1 MSDAQSVVLQ
11 GNMRRAVLEMAIA
24 CEIAAMQALFSPST
38 QFGAAYGHLAGKGKV
53 NVKVIDLIDS
63 AAKTVL
69 KRSFKEDEKIHYD
82 NIDHIF
88 RCRNQAA
95 HKGKLTY
102 KDKGVEHSVD
112 KSTLSVWWDSA
123 LILLE

>member
-53 NVKVIDLIDS
+53 NVKVIDFICHRLS
-63 AAKTVL
+63 PPLLREPFSVHMRVK
-69 KRSFKEDEKIHYD
+69 
-82 NIDHIF
+82 
-88 RCRNQAA
+88 C
-95 HKGKLTY
+95 LT
-102 KDKGVEHSVD
+102 
-112 KSTLSVWWDSA
+112 
-123 LILLE
+123 